1 MKNILIIDDEINI
14 CTLLSKFLSKHGFK
28 VDTTMS
34 GATALKMMKE
44 KTYDLA
50 LCDYRLK
57 DTDGA
62 QLLQDIRVLSP
73 QTIVIIITGYTDVRV
88 AVEMV
93 KNGAYDYISK
103 PLYPDEILNLIHK
116 AFVHQESVKEQYGN
130 SLPPLPG
137 YSAPAA
143 NNNVPATP
151 AASSAAASQYKEPEQ
166 ESLDNRRD
174 EKYVY
179 GDSGSAKE
187 LYRQINLVAPT
198 DYSVIIFGETGT
210 GKESVAQLI
219 HQHSKRRGQPFVAL
233 DCGSLSKELAA
244 SELFGHEKGSFT
256 GAINT
261 KIGAFEQAQGGTL
274 FLDEI
279 ANLSYDIQ
287 VALLRVVQEKQIRRV
302 GSMKEIPIDVRIIVA
317 SNEKLSESVQ
327 KGRFRED
334 LFHRFNEFTIYIPP
348 LRERYEDI
356 QLFVNAFVRQVE
368 KELQKQTGKISP
380 EVWECFRKY
389 NWPGNIREL
398 KNVIRRACLLT
409 PQGEEI
415 TMSTLPLEMKE
426 SFTQHFVEDQ
436 VEELVAM
443 AKENDLKTV
452 ALQAEY
458 NKIINVLK
466 EVKYNKTKAAQLLNI
481 DRKTLYNKLRLLN
494 INY

>member
-1 MKNILIIDDEINI
+1 MIIDDEINI
-14 CTLLSKFLSKHGFK
+14 CTLLSKFLGKHGFK

-34 GATALKMMKE
+34 GASALKMMKE
-44 KTYDLA
+44 KPYDLV

-62 QLLQDIRVLSP
+62 QLLQDIRQINP
-73 QTIVIIITGYTDVRV
+73 RTIVIIITGYTDVRV

-93 KNGAYDYISK
+93 KNGAYDYLSK
-103 PLYPDEILNLIHK
+103 PLYPDEILNLVHK
-116 AFVHQESVKEQYGN
+116 AFAHLDAENERD
-130 SLPPLPG
+130 
-137 YSAPAA
+137 
-143 NNNVPATP
+143 NVPAIPQQQAGDTGNGQAP
-151 AASSAAASQYKEPEQ
+151 IAEM
-166 ESLDNRRD
+166 LDKTN
-174 EKYVY
+174 KYVY
-179 GDSGSAKE
+179 GESSGAQE
-187 LYRQINLVAPT
+187 LFRQIKLVAPT

-210 GKESVAQLI
+210 GKESVAHLI
-219 HQHSKRRGQPFVAL
+219 HHHSKRSAQPFVAL

-261 KIGAFEQAQGGTL
+261 KIGAFEQAHGGTL
-274 FLDEI
+274 FLDEVS
-279 ANLSYDIQ
+279 NLSYDIQ
-287 VALLRVVQEKQIRRV
+287 VALLRVIQEKVIRRV
-302 GSMKEIPIDVRIIVA
+302 GSLKEIPVDVRIIVA

-327 KGRFRED
+327 RGKFRED

-348 LRERYEDI
+348 LRERQEDLP
-356 QLFVNAFVRQVE
+356 LFVTAFISQVE
-368 KELQKQTGKISP
+368 KELQKNCGKITP
-380 EVWECFRKY
+380 EVWTCFHKY
-389 NWPGNIREL
+389 SWPGNIREL

-409 PQGEEI
+409 PEHQDI

-426 SFTQHFVEDQ
+426 AFSQSYEEDH
-436 VEELVAM
+436 VGELA
-443 AKENDLKTV
+443 AIANENDLKTV

>member
-14 CTLLSKFLSKHGFK
+14 CTLLSKFLSKHGFG
-28 VDTTMS
+28 VDTTMTG
-34 GATALKMMKE
+34 GAALKMMKE
-44 KTYDLA
+44 KAYDLV

-62 QLLQDIRVLSP
+62 QLLKDIHQIHPS
-73 QTIVIIITGYTDVRV
+73 TIVIIITGYTDVRV

-93 KNGAYDYISK
+93 KNGAYDYLSK
-103 PLYPDEILNLIHK
+103 PLYPDEILSLVHK
-116 AFVHQESVKEQYGN
+116 AFAHKESEQERMAVQPVDAG
-130 SLPPLPG
+130 
-137 YSAPAA
+137 SAPEARETLLSR
-143 NNNVPATP
+143 NQNDKN
-151 AASSAAASQYKEPEQ
+151 
-166 ESLDNRRD
+166 D
-174 EKYVY
+174 KYVY
-179 GDSGSAKE
+179 GESEGAKE
-187 LYRQINLVAPT
+187 LSRQIKLVAPT

-210 GKESVAQLI
+210 GKESVAHLT
-219 HQHSKRRGQPFVAL
+219 HHHSKRNTQPFVAL

-279 ANLSYDIQ
+279 SNLSYDTQ
-287 VALLRVVQEKQIRRV
+287 VAMLRVLQEKVIRRV
-302 GSMKEIPIDVRIIVA
+302 GSLKEIPIDVRIIVA

-327 KGRFRED
+327 RGKFRED
-334 LFHRFNEFTIYIPP
+334 LFHRLNEFTIYIPP
-348 LRERYEDI
+348 LRERREDLT
-356 QLFVNAFVRQVE
+356 LFTAAFVRQVE
-368 KELQKQTGKISP
+368 KELDKSCGKISP
-380 EVWECFRKY
+380 EVWDCFRQY

-409 PQGEEI
+409 PEMQDI
-415 TMSTLPLEMKE
+415 TMSALPLEMKE
-426 SFTQHFVEDQ
+426 SFLQTP
-436 VEELVAM
+436 EEVHVSGELAM
-443 AKENDLKTV
+443 ISNDNDLKTV

-466 EVKYNKTKAAQLLNI
+466 EVKYNKTKAAQVLNI

>member
-1 MKNILIIDDEINI
+1 MRNILIIDDEINI
-14 CTLLSKFLSKHGFK
+14 CTLLSKFLGKHGFK

-44 KTYDLA
+44 KTFDLV

-62 QLLQDIRVLSP
+62 QLLQDILQINPR
-73 QTIVIIITGYTDVRV
+73 TIVIIITGYTDVRV
-88 AVEMV
+88 AVDMV
-93 KNGAYDYISK
+93 KNGAYDYLSK
-103 PLYPDEILNLIHK
+103 PLYPDEILNLVHK
-116 AFVHQESVKEQYGN
+116 AFAHMDSERERES
-130 SLPPLPG
+130 SMP
-137 YSAPAA
+137 AIRAA
-143 NNNVPATP
+143 NGNGNADGVPTP
-151 AASSAAASQYKEPEQ
+151 DDPNSEM
-166 ESLDNRRD
+166 LDKTH
-174 EKYVY
+174 KYVY
-179 GDSGSAKE
+179 GESSNARE
-187 LYRQINLVAPT
+187 LFRQIKLVAPT

-210 GKESVAQLI
+210 GKESVAHLI
-219 HQHSKRRGQPFVAL
+219 HHHSKRHNQPFVAL

-244 SELFGHEKGSFT
+244 SELFGHEKGAFT

-261 KIGAFEQAQGGTL
+261 KIGAFEQAHGGTL
-274 FLDEI
+274 FLDEVS
-279 ANLSYDIQ
+279 NLSYDIQ
-287 VALLRVVQEKQIRRV
+287 VALLRVIQEKVIRRV
-302 GSMKEIPIDVRIIVA
+302 GSLKEIPIDVRIIVA
-317 SNEKLSESVQ
+317 SNEKLSESVA

-348 LRERYEDI
+348 LRERVEDLP
-356 QLFVNAFVRQVE
+356 LFVDAFIRQVE
-368 KELQKQTGKISP
+368 RELQKNCGKITH
-380 EVWECFRKY
+380 EVWECFNKY

-409 PQGEEI
+409 PEHDDI
-415 TMSTLPLEMKE
+415 TLSTLPLEMKE
-426 SFTQHFVEDQ
+426 SFSQASYEDDHQ
-436 VEELVAM
+436 VNMAGELISITN
-443 AKENDLKTV
+443 ENDLKTV

>member
-1 MKNILIIDDEINI
+1 MRNILIIDDEINI
-14 CTLLSKFLSKHGFK
+14 CTLLSKFLGKHGFK
-28 VDTTMS
+28 VDATMS
-34 GATALKMMKE
+34 GSAALKMMKE
-44 KTYDLA
+44 KPYELV

-62 QLLQDIRVLSP
+62 QLLQDIRQIDP
-73 QTIVIIITGYTDVRV
+73 RTIVIIITGYTDVRI

-93 KNGAYDYISK
+93 KNGAYDYLSK
-103 PLYPDEILNLIHK
+103 PLYPDEILNLVHK
-116 AFVHQESVKEQYGN
+116 AFAHMDEEREREATRPMSMPVSSNG
-130 SLPPLPG
+130 
-137 YSAPAA
+137 SASDAKPAR
-143 NNNVPATP
+143 
-151 AASSAAASQYKEPEQ
+151 SDMPEGK
-166 ESLDNRRD
+166 
-174 EKYVY
+174 KYVY
-179 GDSGSAKE
+179 GESEGAKE
-187 LYRQINLVAPT
+187 LIRQIKLVAPT

-210 GKESVAQLI
+210 GKESVAHLI
-219 HQHSKRRGQPFVAL
+219 HHHSKRHAQPFVAL

-244 SELFGHEKGSFT
+244 SELFGHEKGAFT

-274 FLDEI
+274 FLDEV

-287 VALLRVVQEKQIRRV
+287 VALLRVIQEKVIRRV
-302 GSMKEIPIDVRIIVA
+302 GSLKEIPVDVRIIVA

-327 KGRFRED
+327 RGRFRED

-348 LRERYEDI
+348 LRERI
-356 QLFVNAFVRQVE
+356 QDLPLFVEAFVNQVE
-368 KELQKQTGKISP
+368 KELQKNCGKVSK
-380 EVWECFRKY
+380 EVWDCFRRY
-389 NWPGNIREL
+389 SWPGNIREL

-409 PQGEEI
+409 PEHEDI

-426 SFTQHFVEDQ
+426 TASNSFDDEPAAG
-436 VEELVAM
+436 ELAALVND
-443 AKENDLKTV
+443 NDLKTV

>member
-1 MKNILIIDDEINI
+1 MRNILIIDDEINI
-14 CTLLSKFLSKHGFK
+14 CTLLSKFLGKHGFK

-44 KTYDLA
+44 KTFDLV

-62 QLLQDIRVLSP
+62 QLLQDILLINPR
-73 QTIVIIITGYTDVRV
+73 TIVIIITGYTDVRV
-88 AVEMV
+88 AVDMV
-93 KNGAYDYISK
+93 KNGAYDYLSK
-103 PLYPDEILNLIHK
+103 PLYPDEILNLVHK
-116 AFVHQESVKEQYGN
+116 AFAHMDAEREREESMPMRSMNGASAGN
-130 SLPPLPG
+130 G
-137 YSAPAA
+137 SAPAA
-143 NNNVPATP
+143 
-151 AASSAAASQYKEPEQ
+151 SSYGEPDGEM
-166 ESLDNRRD
+166 LDKSH
-174 EKYVY
+174 KYVY
-179 GDSGSAKE
+179 GESNGAKE
-187 LYRQINLVAPT
+187 LFRQIKLVAPT

-210 GKESVAQLI
+210 GKESVAHLI
-219 HQHSKRRGQPFVAL
+219 HHHSKRHNQPFVAL

-261 KIGAFEQAQGGTL
+261 KIGAFEQAHGGTL
-274 FLDEI
+274 FLDEV

-287 VALLRVVQEKQIRRV
+287 VALLRVIQEKVIRRV
-302 GSMKEIPIDVRIIVA
+302 GSLKEIPVDVRIIVA
-317 SNEKLSESVQ
+317 SNEKLSESVS

-348 LRERYEDI
+348 LRERVEDLP
-356 QLFVNAFVRQVE
+356 LFVDAFMRQVE
-368 KELQKQTGKISP
+368 RELQKNCGKITN
-380 EVWECFRKY
+380 EVWECFNRY

-409 PQGEEI
+409 PEHDDI
-415 TMSTLPLEMKE
+415 TLSTLPLEMKE
-426 SFTQHFVEDQ
+426 SFAQQPYEEDHQ
-436 VEELVAM
+436 VNMSGELISITN
-443 AKENDLKTV
+443 ENDLKTV

>member
-1 MKNILIIDDEINI
+1 MRNILIIDDEINI
-14 CTLLSKFLSKHGFK
+14 CTLLSKFLGKHGFK

-44 KTYDLA
+44 KTFDLV

-62 QLLQDIRVLSP
+62 QLLQDILQINPR
-73 QTIVIIITGYTDVRV
+73 TIVIIITGYTDVRV
-88 AVEMV
+88 AVDMV
-93 KNGAYDYISK
+93 KNGAYDYLSK
-103 PLYPDEILNLIHK
+103 PLYPDEILNLVHK
-116 AFVHQESVKEQYGN
+116 AFAHMDSERERESSMPARTYNGSVGER
-130 SLPPLPG
+130 
-137 YSAPAA
+137 PAA
-143 NNNVPATP
+143 A
-151 AASSAAASQYKEPEQ
+151 AASSD
-166 ESLDNRRD
+166 ESNGEMLDKSN
-174 EKYVY
+174 KYVY
-179 GDSGSAKE
+179 GESGGARE
-187 LYRQINLVAPT
+187 LIRQIKLVAPT
-198 DYSVIIFGETGT
+198 DYSTIIFGETGT
-210 GKESVAQLI
+210 GKESVAHLI
-219 HQHSKRRGQPFVAL
+219 HHHSKRHSQPFVAL

-244 SELFGHEKGSFT
+244 SELFGHEKGAFT

-261 KIGAFEQAQGGTL
+261 KIGAFEQAHGGTL
-274 FLDEI
+274 FLDEV

-287 VALLRVVQEKQIRRV
+287 VALLRVIQEKVIRRV
-302 GSMKEIPIDVRIIVA
+302 GNLKEIPIDVRIIVA

-348 LRERYEDI
+348 LRERVEDLP
-356 QLFVNAFVRQVE
+356 LFVDAFMRQVE
-368 KELQKQTGKISP
+368 RELQKNCGKITH
-380 EVWECFRKY
+380 EVWECFNRY

-409 PQGEEI
+409 PEHEDI
-415 TMSTLPLEMKE
+415 TLSTLPLEMKE
-426 SFTQHFVEDQ
+426 SFAQQPSYEEDHQ
-436 VEELVAM
+436 VNMSGELISITN
-443 AKENDLKTV
+443 ENDLKTV

>member
-14 CTLLSKFLSKHGFK
+14 CTLLSKFLSKHGFD
-28 VDTTMS
+28 VETTMT
-34 GATALKMMKE
+34 GAAALKMMNDK
-44 KTYDLA
+44 KFDLV

-62 QLLQDIRVLSP
+62 QLLQDIRQINP
-73 QTIVIIITGYTDVRV
+73 HTIVIIITGYTDVRV

-93 KNGAYDYISK
+93 KNGAYDYLSK
-103 PLYPDEILNLIHK
+103 PLYPDEILSLVHK
-116 AFVHQESVKEQYGN
+116 AFAHKESEMERLAVQPVASG
-130 SLPPLPG
+130 
-137 YSAPAA
+137 SAPEVRETLLSR
-143 NNNVPATP
+143 NLSDKN
-151 AASSAAASQYKEPEQ
+151 
-166 ESLDNRRD
+166 D
-174 EKYVY
+174 KYVY
-179 GDSGSAKE
+179 GESEGAKE
-187 LYRQINLVAPT
+187 LFRQIKLVAPT

-210 GKESVAQLI
+210 GKESVAHLI
-219 HQHSKRRGQPFVAL
+219 HHHSKRNGQPFVAL

-279 ANLSYDIQ
+279 SNLSYDIQ
-287 VALLRVVQEKQIRRV
+287 VALLRVLQEKVIRRV
-302 GSMKEIPIDVRIIVA
+302 GSLKEIPIDVRIIVA

-327 KGRFRED
+327 RGKFRED

-348 LRERYEDI
+348 LRERREDLG
-356 QLFVNAFVRQVE
+356 LFINAFVKQVE
-368 KELQKQTGKISP
+368 RELEKSCGKISA
-380 EVWECFRKY
+380 EVWACFQKY
-389 NWPGNIREL
+389 SWPGNIREL

-409 PQGEEI
+409 PELQDI
-415 TMSTLPLEMKE
+415 TMVALPLEMKE
-426 SFTQHFVEDQ
+426 SFLQTVDETPAGG
-436 VEELVAM
+436 ELVLITND
-443 AKENDLKTV
+443 NDLKSV

-466 EVKYNKTKAAQLLNI
+466 EVKYNKTKAAQVLNI

>member
-1 MKNILIIDDEINI
+1 MRNILIIDDEINI
-14 CTLLSKFLSKHGFK
+14 CTLLSKFLGKHGFK

-34 GATALKMMKE
+34 GGTALKMMKE
-44 KTYDLA
+44 KTFDLV

-57 DTDGA
+57 DTDGS
-62 QLLQDIRVLSP
+62 QLLQDIKLINPRA
-73 QTIVIIITGYTDVRV
+73 IVIIITGYTDVRV

-93 KNGAYDYISK
+93 KNGAYDYLSK
-103 PLYPDEILNLIHK
+103 PLYPDEILNLVHK
-116 AFVHQESVKEQYGN
+116 AFAHMDSEKERESSMPVRSVSNGMASNGNGVQETEDIGSEV
-130 SLPPLPG
+130 
-137 YSAPAA
+137 
-143 NNNVPATP
+143 
-151 AASSAAASQYKEPEQ
+151 
-166 ESLDNRRD
+166 LDKSH
-174 EKYVY
+174 KYVY
-179 GDSGSAKE
+179 GESVGAKE
-187 LYRQINLVAPT
+187 LLRQIKLVAPT

-210 GKESVAQLI
+210 GKESVAHLI
-219 HQHSKRRGQPFVAL
+219 HHHSKRQSQNFVAL

-244 SELFGHEKGSFT
+244 SELFGHEKGAFT

-261 KIGAFEQAQGGTL
+261 KIGAFEQAHGGTL
-274 FLDEI
+274 FLDEV

-287 VALLRVVQEKQIRRV
+287 VALLRVIQEKVIRRV
-302 GSMKEIPIDVRIIVA
+302 GSLKEIPIDVRIIVA

-327 KGRFRED
+327 RGRFRED

-348 LRERYEDI
+348 LRERVGDLP
-356 QLFVNAFVRQVE
+356 LFVNAFMRQVE
-368 KELQKQTGKISP
+368 RELQKNCGKIDND
-380 EVWECFRKY
+380 VWECFNKY

-409 PQGEEI
+409 PEHEDI
-415 TMSTLPLEMKE
+415 TLSTLPLEMKE
-426 SFTQHFVEDQ
+426 QFSQPSYEEDHQ
-436 VEELVAM
+436 VNMTGELISITN
-443 AKENDLKTV
+443 ENDLKTV

>member
-14 CTLLSKFLSKHGFK
+14 CTLLSKFLGKHGFD
-28 VDTTMS
+28 VDTTMTG
-34 GATALKMMKE
+34 GAALKMMKE
-44 KTYDLA
+44 KTYDLV

-62 QLLQDIRVLSP
+62 QLLQDIHQINPS
-73 QTIVIIITGYTDVRV
+73 TIVIIITGYTDVRV

-93 KNGAYDYISK
+93 KNGAYDYLSK
-103 PLYPDEILNLIHK
+103 PLYPDEILNLVHK
-116 AFVHQESVKEQYGN
+116 AFAHKDAEQERR
-130 SLPPLPG
+130 
-137 YSAPAA
+137 
-143 NNNVPATP
+143 
-151 AASSAAASQYKEPEQ
+151 ASRPVESGSEPEAVRETLLSRNQ
-166 ESLDNRRD
+166 DDKNN
-174 EKYVY
+174 KYVY
-179 GDSGSAKE
+179 GESEGAKE
-187 LYRQINLVAPT
+187 LIRQIKLVAPT

-210 GKESVAQLI
+210 GKESVAHLI
-219 HQHSKRRGQPFVAL
+219 HHHSKRNQQPFVAL

-279 ANLSYDIQ
+279 SNLSYDIQ
-287 VALLRVVQEKQIRRV
+287 VALLRVLQEKLIRRV
-302 GSMKEIPIDVRIIVA
+302 GSLKEIPIDVRIIVA

-327 KGRFRED
+327 RGKFRED
-334 LFHRFNEFTIYIPP
+334 LFHRLNEFTIYIPP
-348 LRERYEDI
+348 LRERRED
-356 QLFVNAFVRQVE
+356 LPLFTTAFVNQVE
-368 KELQKQTGKISP
+368 KELDKSCGKISS
-380 EVWECFRKY
+380 EVWDCFQQY

-409 PQGEEI
+409 PEMEDI
-415 TMSTLPLEMKE
+415 TMIALPLEMKE
-426 SFTQHFVEDQ
+426 SFNQIL
-436 VEELVAM
+436 EEVHVSGELALLSND
-443 AKENDLKTV
+443 NDLKTV

-466 EVKYNKTKAAQLLNI
+466 EVKYNKTKAAQVLNI

>member
-14 CTLLSKFLSKHGFK
+14 CTLLSKFLGKHGFQ
-28 VDTTMS
+28 VESTMS
-34 GATALKMMKE
+34 GNAALKMMKE
-44 KTYDLA
+44 KTFDLV

-62 QLLQDIRVLSP
+62 QLLQDIRQLNP
-73 QTIVIIITGYTDVRV
+73 HTIVIIITGYTDVRI

-93 KNGAYDYISK
+93 KNGAYDYLSK
-103 PLYPDEILNLIHK
+103 PLYPDEILSLVHK
-116 AFVHQESVKEQYGN
+116 AFAHKQAELERSAVQPVDAG
-130 SLPPLPG
+130 
-137 YSAPAA
+137 SAPEAR
-143 NNNVPATP
+143 
-151 AASSAAASQYKEPEQ
+151 
-166 ESLDNRRD
+166 ESLLARD
-174 EKYVY
+174 STGKTDKYVY
-179 GDSGSAKE
+179 GESAGAKE
-187 LYRQINLVAPT
+187 LIRQIKLVAPT
-198 DYSVIIFGETGT
+198 DYCVIIFGETGT
-210 GKESVAQLI
+210 GKESVAHLI
-219 HQHSKRRGQPFVAL
+219 HHHSKRHNQPFVAL

-261 KIGAFEQAQGGTL
+261 KVGAFEQAQGGTL
-274 FLDEI
+274 FLDEVS
-279 ANLSYDIQ
+279 NLSYDIQ
-287 VALLRVVQEKQIRRV
+287 VALLRVIQEKVIRRV

-327 KGRFRED
+327 RGKFRED

-348 LRERYEDI
+348 LRERNEDL
-356 QLFVNAFVRQVE
+356 QLFITSFVHQVE
-368 KELQKQTGKISP
+368 KELQKKCGKISA
-380 EVWECFRKY
+380 EVWECFHQY

-409 PQGEEI
+409 PEHEDI
-415 TMSTLPLEMKE
+415 TMSALPLEMKE
-426 SFTQHFVEDQ
+426 SFSQSFDNDRQATG
-436 VEELVAM
+436 ELVMQAND
-443 AKENDLKTV
+443 NDLKTV